1 MPLNGGPKAD
11 QNVLAR
17 FLAPV
22 TVQAAINDAIGVDKG
37 RDPVADF
44 TPAWNGRC
52 CSPLYSAAQDRA
64 PEPPQSAI
72 ELSFTV

>member
-1 MPLNGGPKAD
+1 M
-11 QNVLAR
+11 
-17 FLAPV
+17 
-22 TVQAAINDAIGVDKG
+22 VQAAINDAIGADKG
-37 RDPVADF
+37 RDPVAEF
-44 TPAWNGRC
+44 HAGVEWPVC